1 MKGDKFCILDKGEN
15 LMRKIPADVQN
26 VLNDYIDLF
35 HQLLPNTLEG
45 LYIQGSIALN
55 AYVNDSSDIDFIA
68 IINHRMSEREVGV
81 LSEIHGMIASNYQKP
96 EMDGVYIMWEDIG
109 KLDADDNKYPYYNGG
124 TLSYGAY
131 FNSIS
136 WWILKTSGISIIG
149 PEPTALGIE
158 VDPQRLLSYVS
169 ENMNTY
175 WAQRIRNIES
185 SIEQLPQLTTE
196 EIDLEIEWSVLGLL
210 RQYYTL
216 KEHSVI
222 SKLGAGEYALLHM
235 PVEWHQIIKEAI
247 NVRKGVGVEKFTSDQ
262 ERIDM
267 ALRFS
272 KYIISYCNSG
282 LIQKRR
288 V

>member
-1 MKGDKFCILDKGEN
+1 
-15 LMRKIPADVQN
+15 MRKIPAVVQN
-26 VLNDYIDLF
+26 VLNDYIDLL

-45 LYIQGSIALN
+45 LYIHGSIALN

-68 IINHRMSEREVGV
+68 IINRRLSKSEVGV
-81 LSEIHGMIASNYQKP
+81 LSEIHGMIASNYQNPK
-96 EMDGVYIMWEDIG
+96 MDGAYIMWEDIG
-109 KLDADDNKYPYYNGG
+109 KLDAADNKYPFYNGG
-124 TLSYGAY
+124 TLSFGAY
-131 FNSIS
+131 FNSIT

-149 PEPTALGIE
+149 PEPTALRIE
-158 VDPQRLLSYVS
+158 VDPLHLVSYVS

-175 WAQRIRNIES
+175 WEQRIRKIES
-185 SIEQLPQLTTE
+185 SIEQIPQLATE
-196 EIDLEIEWSVLGLL
+196 EIDIEIEWSVLGLL

-216 KEHSVI
+216 KEHSIV

-235 PVEWHQIIKEAI
+235 PEEWHQIIREAI
-247 NVRKGVGVEKFTSDQ
+247 NVRKGVKTEIFISDE

-272 KYIISYCNSG
+272 KYIIRYCNRCF
-282 LIQKRR
+282 IQKHR